1 MSELRGRH
9 LLGALGLAAAAHIG
23 AIVFVVSKPPNA
35 GAIAVGDGG
44 LLVSA
49 SLAGGGVVSEEAVI
63 DDVALEPPE
72 AAPISEAAP
81 LEVFEETD
89 LAEDVADVTETPVE
103 EVAVSEVS
111 VEDDV
116 ETRDV
121 PEDAQ
126 EIDAVPPDDTTTVV
140 QSPPKPRRK
149 PQPRAEPKAKPK
161 AEPKAKPKAKPK
173 AEPDENTAPEP
184 PKSVVADAES
194 RKEDAAPAATDDV
207 TGSPDADGA
216 SNTEALRGGGGEPG
230 AQQNYMAQ
238 VAALLSKNKR
248 YPRRARSRG
257 QEGVGALFFII
268 DSRGRVVERELR
280 SSTGHPLLDQEIM
293 HMLKRSAPFPAIP
306 SDVGRGRVEIL
317 VPVRFFLD

>member
-1 MSELRGRH
+1 
-9 LLGALGLAAAAHIG
+9 
-23 AIVFVVSKPPNA
+23 
-35 GAIAVGDGG
+35 
-44 LLVSA
+44 
-49 SLAGGGVVSEEAVI
+49 
-63 DDVALEPPE
+63 
-72 AAPISEAAP
+72 
-81 LEVFEETD
+81 D

-149 PQPRAEPKAKPK
+149 PQPRAE
-161 AEPKAKPKAKPK
+161 PKAKPK

-293 HMLKRSAPFPAIP
+293 HMLQRSEPFPAIP

>member
-1 MSELRGRH
+1 MIELRGRH

-23 AIVFVVSKPPNA
+23 AIVFVISKPPNA

-111 VEDDV
+111 VDDDV

-126 EIDAVPPDDTTTVV
+126 EIDAVPPDETTTVV
-140 QSPPKPRRK
+140 QSPPNPRRK
-149 PQPRAEPKAKPK
+149 PQPQPRAEPKAKPK
-161 AEPKAKPKAKPK
+161 AK
-173 AEPDENTAPEP
+173 PDENTAPEP
-184 PKSVVADAES
+184 PKSVAADAEA
-194 RKEDAAPAATDDV
+194 RKEDAALAATDDV

-268 DSRGRVVERELR
+268 DSQGRVVERELR

-293 HMLKRSAPFPAIP
+293 HMLKRSEPFPAIP